1 MSKRLSTYFRS
12 RRGRQLLYVAGDLLM
27 SAIVW
32 ICFLLL
38 RWVVEGDDRISG
50 FWESIGAAVS
60 FSRALI
66 AYPAFCLLVYYLS
79 GYYLQPQKRRPSSE
93 FLTTFISAAVITLIA
108 FFYII
113 IDDVVPDHYAYY
125 NSLLM
130 LFGLQFG
137 LVYLMRIGISFF
149 TRAYR
154 YRPRTYTLQLSD
166 AESGQISL
174 PPSTERVII
183 EVPDDAS
190 EQQLY
195 RTIGKLYPL
204 KVEIA
209 FTARTYDLLMGRTS
223 IQDFSEQP
231 LISITANPMSDFQ
244 LTIKRSFDMLMS
256 LLCLV
261 LLSPLMAGIALAIK
275 CTSPG
280 SVLYSQERIGHYGRP
295 FQILKFRTMRSNAEN
310 GKPMLTQDDDPRIT
324 KVGHWLRKYRLD
336 ELPQLWNILKG
347 DMAIVGPRPERRYFI
362 EQIAEKAPY
371 YCLIY
376 KIRPGLTSWGP
387 IKVGYTDTIEKMIQR
402 LNYDI
407 AYMENMSIRHDLK
420 ILFYTIGVIIHG
432 KGK

>member
-1 MSKRLSTYFRS
+1 MVF
-12 RRGRQLLYVAGDLLM
+12 
-27 SAIVW
+27 
-32 ICFLLL
+32 
-38 RWVVEGDDRISG
+38 
-50 FWESIGAAVS
+50 
-60 FSRALI
+60 
-66 AYPAFCLLVYYLS
+66 YLS
-79 GYYLQPQKRRPSSE
+79 GYYLQPQKRRLSSE
-93 FLTTFISAAVITLIA
+93 FLTTFISAVVITLIA

-130 LFGLQFG
+130 LFALQFG
-137 LVYLMRIGISFF
+137 LVYVVRVGISFF
-149 TRAYR
+149 SRAYR
-154 YRPRTYTLQLSD
+154 YRPRTHSLRLSD
-166 AESGQISL
+166 AESGQIQL
-174 PPSTERVII
+174 PPLTERVII
-183 EVPDDAS
+183 EVPDNAS

-209 FTARTYDLLMGRTS
+209 FTARTYDLLMGRTT
-223 IQDFSEQP
+223 IQDFREQP

-244 LTIKRSFDMLMS
+244 LTIKRSFDMLIS
-256 LLCLV
+256 LLLLV
-261 LLSPLMAGIALAIK
+261 LLSPLMMGIALAVK
-275 CTSPG
+275 CTSQGP
-280 SVLYSQERIGHYGRP
+280 VIYRQERIGHYGRP
-295 FQILKFRTMRSNAEN
+295 FQILKFRTMDSNAEN

-362 EQIAEKAPY
+362 EQIAERAPY

-432 KGK
+432 EGK

>member
-1 MSKRLSTYFRS
+1 MSKRLPTYFRS

-32 ICFLLL
+32 ISFLLL
-38 RWVVEGDDRISG
+38 RWMIEGDERISG
-50 FWESIGAAVS
+50 FWDSIGAAIS

-66 AYPAFCLLVYYLS
+66 AYPTFCLVVYYLS
-79 GYYLQPQKRRPSSE
+79 GYYLQPQKRRLSSE

-154 YRPRTYTLQLSD
+154 YRPRTYTLQLAD
-166 AESGQISL
+166 AESGQITL
-174 PPSTERVII
+174 PPATERVII

-261 LLSPLMAGIALAIK
+261 LLSPLMAGIALAI
-275 CTSPG
+275 
-280 SVLYSQERIGHYGRP
+280 
-295 FQILKFRTMRSNAEN
+295 
-310 GKPMLTQDDDPRIT
+310 
-324 KVGHWLRKYRLD
+324 
-336 ELPQLWNILKG
+336 
-347 DMAIVGPRPERRYFI
+347 
-362 EQIAEKAPY
+362 
-371 YCLIY
+371 
-376 KIRPGLTSWGP
+376 
-387 IKVGYTDTIEKMIQR
+387 
-402 LNYDI
+402 
-407 AYMENMSIRHDLK
+407 
-420 ILFYTIGVIIHG
+420 
-432 KGK
+432 

>member
-12 RRGRQLLYVAGDLLM
+12 RRGRQLLYVAGDVLM
-27 SAIVW
+27 SAAVW

-38 RWVVEGDDRISG
+38 RWVVEGDERING
-50 FWESIGAAVS
+50 LWNSIGAAVS

-79 GYYLQPQKRRPSSE
+79 GYYLQPQKRRHSSE
-93 FLTTFISAAVITLIA
+93 FITTFISAVVITLIA

-130 LFGLQFG
+130 LFALQFG
-137 LVYLMRIGISFF
+137 LVYIMRVGISFF

-154 YRPRTYTLQLSD
+154 YRPHTYTLQLSD
-166 AESGQISL
+166 AASGQITL

-204 KVEIA
+204 KIEIA
-209 FTARTYDLLMGRTS
+209 FTARTYDLLMGRTF

-244 LTIKRSFDMLMS
+244 LTIKRSFDMLTS
-256 LLCLV
+256 LLALLV
-261 LLSPLMAGIALAIK
+261 LSPLMAGIAVAIK
-275 CTSPG
+275 WTSPG
-280 SVLYSQERIGHYGRP
+280 CVLYSQERIGHYGRP
-295 FQILKFRTMRSNAEN
+295 FQILKFRTMISNAEN
-310 GKPMLTQDDDPRIT
+310 GQPMLTQDDDPRIT
-324 KVGHWLRKYRLD
+324 NVGHWLRKYRLD

-387 IKVGYTDTIEKMIQR
+387 IKVGYTDTIEKMVQR

-420 ILFYTIGVIIHG
+420 ILFYTVGVIIHG